1 MLTKH
6 EMMRLAWYVLNV
18 PEEQAQRKLDALPI
32 EDASA
37 VLILSTVYHSVH
49 QQAIEEEADSQRKIG
64 FSMGKDGSAEE
75 GKEKDVPED

>member
-18 PEEQAQRKLDALPI
+18 PEEEAQRKLDALPI

-49 QQAIEEEADSQRKIG
+49 QQAIEEPADTKRKIG
-64 FSMGKDGSAEE
+64 FSMGKDESAEE
-75 GKEKDVPED
+75 GKEKDVSED